1 MTAGLKATLTPVVDD
16 LQRIFGD
23 RLEAIVGYGWR
34 PQERVPSMALVKS
47 LTLDDLT
54 ACGARTAAWH
64 RAGCATPLVLT
75 AHEFARSLDAFPI
88 EYGEILATSEIVV
101 GTIPFDGLAISR
113 DDMRRACEVQVKSH
127 LLHLREDYI
136 EGGGRPTQVATLVR
150 ESAPA
155 FAALLRHMARLDNVS
170 FSTDDEL
177 VAFSSRRI
185 GLDPRV
191 VGDILSLAAPD
202 TIATV
207 DPGRIFP
214 AYLATVERLADYV
227 DNWRHS

>member
-1 MTAGLKATLTPVVDD
+1 MTVGLTTTLQPVAAD

-23 RLEAIVGYGWR
+23 RLEALVGYGWR
-34 PQERVPSMALVKS
+34 PQERAPSMALVKS

-54 ACGARTAAWH
+54 ACGGRTAQWH

-88 EYGEILATSEIVV
+88 EYGEILATSELIV
-101 GTIPFDGLAISR
+101 GTLPFDGLAISR

-127 LLHLREDYI
+127 LLHLREDFI
-136 EGGGRPTQVATLVR
+136 EGGARPTNVEALVR
-150 ESAPA
+150 DSAPA
-155 FAALLRHMARLDNVS
+155 FVALLRHMARLDNAS
-170 FSTDDEL
+170 ITTDGEL
-177 VAFSSRRI
+177 VAYTSRRI

-191 VGDILSLAAPD
+191 VGDLLSLTAPD
-202 TIATV
+202 TMATV
-207 DPGRIFP
+207 DAGRIFP
-214 AYLATVERLADYV
+214 AYLATVERLADFV